1 MTRGVKIRLAA
12 FAALAVVGM
21 VYVGASYLGVVD
33 AVLGRGSTI
42 TVALPT
48 TGGVYQGSE
57 VDYRGV
63 QVGRVKEI
71 KATPVGAD
79 LIVELD
85 EGVQIPKSSAVQV
98 ASVSAVGEQYLNFVP
113 ETSAGPYLADGD
125 RVNGD
130 DATLPPSTDQKLTNI
145 DAFTRSVDPDDLNT
159 VVTELGDMF
168 QGNAENLRI
177 LVDSGTEFVD
187 QATAHEAATIRL
199 LNAGKTVLDTQQEQ
213 GDDIRDFA
221 DGLSKVTKALKR
233 ADPDLRKVLKDGPD
247 TVDEVNDLV
256 DELRPVLPK
265 FLIPLIELN
274 QVLNPRLKGIGQM
287 LATLPVAVKNS
298 MIGVPG
304 DGYGH
309 INMQFNYNIPACT
322 QGYLPASLWPS
333 PLELDDFPLYPAKCS
348 DPKAQPG
355 YAGNDGLNQRGF
367 NMLPPIN
374 DKKRLYTIQPYGYG
388 TPQAKDNTY
397 GYQGVAPAGGNPVG
411 GNPVGSLPMGPTA
424 TGPAAAPAPS
434 VLNTDWLK
442 MLTGAKGE

>member
-21 VYVGASYLGVVD
+21 VYVGASYLGIVD

-57 VDYRGV
+57 VDYRGF
-63 QVGRVKEI
+63 QIGKVKQI
-71 KATPVGAD
+71 KATAAGAD
-79 LIVELD
+79 VIVELQD
-85 EGVQIPKSSAVQV
+85 GVQIPKSSAVQV

-125 RVNGD
+125 RVNGTE
-130 DATLPPSTDQKLTNI
+130 ATLPPSTDEMLTNI
-145 DAFTRSVDPDDLNT
+145 DNFTRSVDADDLNT

-177 LVDSGTEFVD
+177 IVDSGTEFID

-199 LNAGKTVLDTQQEQ
+199 LDAGNTVLDTQQEQ
-213 GDDIRDFA
+213 SDDIRDFA
-221 DGLSKVTKALKR
+221 DGLSKVTKALKKS
-233 ADPDLRKVLKDGPD
+233 DPDLRKVLKEGPD
-247 TVDEVNDLV
+247 TLAEVNDLV

-265 FLIPLIELN
+265 FLTPLIELN

-287 LATLPVAVKNS
+287 LATFPVAVKNS

-309 INMQFNYNIPACT
+309 INMQFNYNVPVCT
-322 QGYLPASLWPS
+322 KGYLPPDLWPS
-333 PLELDDFPLYPAKCS
+333 PLELDDFPLYPAHCT

-355 YAGNDGLNQRGF
+355 YDGDDGIQQRGF

-374 DKKRLYTIQPYGYG
+374 DKKKLYTIQPYGHG
-388 TPQAKDNTY
+388 TPQAKDDTY
-397 GYQGVAPAGGNPVG
+397 GYQDITSGSSPTSSTGSASAGAP
-411 GNPVGSLPMGPTA
+411 L
-424 TGPAAAPAPS
+424 PS
-434 VLNTDWLK
+434 VLSQDGWES
-442 MLTGAKGE
+442 MFTGAKGD